1 MTIPSVCVA
10 GGGMMGLGI
19 LRAFAGSGLDLSLM
33 TRDPARA
40 KPGTPGG
47 VRLFSGFDGPPPG
60 LLIES
65 LPEDMALKQ
74 EFCARAE
81 AAWGGRTIIAT
92 NTSTLDYQ
100 VMADALRYPAQFCG
114 LHFMHPADAWDMV
127 ELIAVPQTAPATL
140 AAVTGA
146 LAAAGRRPLRIGK
159 PIPGALINRLQHAMA
174 HEAYHMIATGA
185 VAAEDVDLVIRR
197 MLAPR
202 MCVTGLIE
210 QKDLSGLLTHAT
222 VQESIVPHLSHRAT
236 AEPFLRAMA
245 DRGETGA
252 DAGLGF
258 YDWRGRDPAAFR
270 AFAARQV
277 KRIQAIVAEA
287 EAERASIAPK
297 PRDHA

>member
-1 MTIPSVCVA
+1 MTVASICVA

-33 TRDPARA
+33 TRDPSRA
-40 KPGTPGG
+40 KPGTPES
-47 VRLFSGFDGPPPG
+47 VRLVAGFDGPPPD

-74 EFCARAE
+74 DFFARAE
-81 AAWGGRTIIAT
+81 EAWGGRAIIAT

-100 VMADALRYPAQFCG
+100 AMADALRYPGQFCG

-127 ELIAVPQTAPATL
+127 ELVGVRQTAPATL
-140 AAVTGA
+140 AAVTAA

-185 VAAEDVDLVIRR
+185 VSAEDVDLVVRR

-210 QKDLSGLLTHAT
+210 QKDLSGLATHAV
-222 VQESIVPHLSHRAT
+222 VQESIVPHLSHRPT

-245 DRGETGA
+245 NRGETGA

-258 YDWRGRDPAAFR
+258 YDWRGKDPAGFR

-277 KRIQAIVAEA
+277 KRIQAVVAEA
-287 EAERASIAPK
+287 ETERAAIAPK